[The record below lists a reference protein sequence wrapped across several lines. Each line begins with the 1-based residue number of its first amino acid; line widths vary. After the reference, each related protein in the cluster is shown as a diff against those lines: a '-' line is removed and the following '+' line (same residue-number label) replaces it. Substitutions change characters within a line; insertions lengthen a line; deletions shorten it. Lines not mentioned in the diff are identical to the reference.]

1 LEILMEEGGLPDLLR
16 AAVAAAI
23 RRSKELGG

>member
-1 LEILMEEGGLPDLLR
+1 MAEAGFPGLMR
-16 AAVAAAI
+16 AAAAAAI